1 MKTLAWSMIVTESY
15 LYIFLFFKWIIQWLK
30 ILQMCHWFNQWL
42 EITFTRN
49 ESKYGKSSKPWLNI
63 YNPQKYFLKIWTIRL
78 SSWRFWFNKRWK
90 SNFLKRFFFF
100 LIYFLIMAKLR
111 YNIVVVSAVQQ
122 HKSVMMIYMYP
133 VSWAFLP
140 SPHPTPL
147 GHQRVPR
154 WAPSVIY
161 IWQIPTSF
169 LFYIW

>member
-100 LIYFLIMAKLR
+100 FNLLFNNGKIALQHCGGFCRATTQISHDDIY
-111 YNIVVVSAVQQ
+111 VSCLL
-122 HKSVMMIYMYP
+122 S
-133 VSWAFLP
+133 LP
-140 SPHPTPL
+140 PIPPSHSSRSSESATL
-147 GHQRVPR
+147 G
-154 WAPSVIY
+154 S
-161 IWQIPTSF
+161 
-169 LFYIW
+169 